1 MAKRWGEASYRVRG
15 DAAQVIMINQG
26 EKKMRKWKQG
36 ILMLLTGCCLAAPAT
51 EIVAQEEQPEF
62 SLETVNVTALRYKTT
77 DLETPADITVY
88 TKEQLKITG
97 ANTLVD
103 ALKFTNGMMYQ
114 SMGPYGQSN
123 GSMTSKLAIRGVEKG
138 TLVLL
143 NGIPIN
149 LNGYYYLDQ
158 IQLDQVERVEILKG
172 SGSVLYGS
180 EAFGGVINIITPKTV
195 DNSIRFSPGSEGQE
209 YGITLQ
215 QDKLTMIYDYSRP
228 KDTGII
234 APKTLTGYGDSEK
247 NNLLLGYRIND
258 NVNINYMY
266 SRTDYPIYKK
276 NTNMTAK
283 EIRDY
288 TDTKHFLQL
297 EYKEGDWLNKVF
309 WNHQTLDNEKTTFKY
324 PAGSVQTTVSNES
337 SENDVWGLSTQ
348 KNWSNHGMNWVSGL
362 DFQYESYKSSKAITD
377 HSRNHYSAFLQWDR
391 NLTDRTKVIL
401 GAREDLVHTDDGQ
414 HIDAFSPQFQTV
426 TKITDNS
433 SWYTNVGKSFRMPTF
448 TQLYKDKES
457 DFVSNP
463 DLKPETGYNYEVG
476 YKKQYDTAKI
486 KVALFHVDITDQIDW
501 KAIGGGKSQAQNMAG
516 FRNTGIEVSYDKKAG
531 EHVSY
536 SIGCSYG
543 DPKQQA
549 TEDAPWIRT
558 MGRIQLT
565 GSVNYQNGPTTA
577 ALSAMY
583 YGDRTAEDDS
593 GNPVSRK
600 AMLPVNLQIGYELAK
615 NQTLTFNVDNLLNR
629 KDITTNGSSEYYA
642 MERSYKLGYTY
653 RF

>member
-1 MAKRWGEASYRVRG
+1 
-15 DAAQVIMINQG
+15 
-26 EKKMRKWKQG
+26 MRKWKQD
-36 ILMLLTGCCLAAPAT
+36 ILILLAGCWLATPMTAA
-51 EIVAQEEQPEF
+51 AGQEEQPEF
-62 SLETVNVTALRYKTT
+62 RLEAVNVTALRYEAT
-77 DLETPADITVY
+77 DLETPADISVY
-88 TKEQLKITG
+88 TQEQLKRTG

-103 ALKFTNGMMYQ
+103 ALKFTNGLMYQ
-114 SMGPYGQSN
+114 SMGPYGQAN

-143 NGIPIN
+143 NGVPIN

-180 EAFGGVINIITPKTV
+180 EAFGGVINIITKKTV
-195 DNSIRFSPGSEGQE
+195 QNSVRFSPGSEGPV

-215 QDKLTMIYDYSRP
+215 QDKLSMIYDYSRP

-247 NNLLLGYRIND
+247 DNLSLGYRLND
-258 NVNINYMY
+258 HVNINYLY
-266 SRTDYPIYKK
+266 SRTDYPLYKK
-276 NTNMTAK
+276 NTDRTTK

-297 EYKEGDWLNKVF
+297 EYKEGDWLNKLF
-309 WNHQTLDNEKTTFKY
+309 WNHQTLDNEKTAYKY
-324 PAGSVQTTVSNES
+324 PSGGVKATITNES
-337 SENDVWGLSTQ
+337 SKNDVWGLSTQ
-348 KNWSNHGMNWVSGL
+348 KNWNHHGANWVSGL
-362 DFQYESYKSSKAITD
+362 DIQYEAYESSKAMTD
-377 HSRNHYSAFLQWDR
+377 HSRNHYSAFLQWDK
-391 NLTDRTKVIL
+391 NLTDKTKVIL

-414 HIDAFSPQFQTV
+414 HIDAFSPQLQTV

-433 SWYTNVGKSFRMPTF
+433 SWYTNIGKSFRMPTF

-463 DLKPETGYNYEVG
+463 DLKPETGYNYEIG
-476 YKKQYDTAKI
+476 YKKQYNSSQV
-486 KVALFHVDITDQIDW
+486 KVALFHVDISDQIDW

-536 SIGCSYG
+536 SLGCSYG
-543 DPKQQA
+543 NPKQQA
-549 TEDAPWIRT
+549 TAEDPWIRT

-565 GSVNYQNGPTTA
+565 GSVNYQNGPVTT

-583 YGDRTAEDDS
+583 YGDRIAEDDS
-593 GNPVSRK
+593 GTPVSRK
-600 AMLPVNLQIGYELAK
+600 AMLPVNLHIGYELAK
-615 NQTLTFNVDNLLNR
+615 HQTLTFDVDNLLNR

-642 MERSYKLGYTY
+642 MERSYKLGYIY